1 MTTGNKTSFLCTIL
15 TICMVLT
22 GTPYSSDNRNVNHVF
37 ASERMETELSESEMT
52 ESDMAEEFSDSEE
65 ESEAQQISETETNE
79 TQTESEVSSELET
92 ETDYESCSEESTTES
107 ELTETDS
114 IMSEMETDF
123 SVEEQM
129 LNDNLERLNAEYP
142 NMHINADG
150 YYEYTDSD
158 GTVYTYDPYDPEF
171 AKYMMHQ
178 NMISQ
183 EQVSYD
189 ENAVTHNAGKTVSP
203 FTRETYTHEAHVSE
217 KMVRNGID
225 VSKYQK
231 EINWSSA
238 KAAGVEFAFIRV
250 GYRGYG
256 AAGNIAGDEYAVQN
270 IKNAYSAGVKVGVYF
285 FSQAITEAEAAE
297 EARYCYN
304 FLKNNGLSG
313 YITMP
318 VIIDYEYSPNSSSGR
333 LANAHLSKA
342 QHQAI
347 CDKFVTDMRSYGYQ
361 SGIYANFSMLTNDM
375 QPTASAIYEST
386 DYWIARYNNATHYPN
401 RYRFWQYSSKG
412 TVAGISGYVDC
423 NFWYDEKKNINDPTC
438 HINIENETDFIDEA
452 DDFGKLISIYDSARK
467 SELKEGKDYNIKVI
481 SETRNEKVVYHIGIV
496 GIGSYEG
503 SITKTITTS
512 QLTLSTDMIG
522 AISAQDYTGLEITA
536 QSGLPIV
543 VNHGNAVLAENKDY
557 KLSYLNNINAGTGTV
572 IVTGIGNYT
581 GEIRQT
587 FTINPAKLTLD
598 MFDEISNVV
607 YSGAELRTDTGVM
620 ITGRNTN
627 TNALLT
633 EGTDFTVKYT
643 ANKNV
648 GTAKAT
654 VTGKGNYTGNQTL
667 TFQIVK
673 RDLSEDVVVSIGKK
687 TDTYTT
693 SYTGRPI
700 KPEISVSLN
709 GRTLPKSDYTVEYSN
724 NVNPTQEACVTIK
737 GKGNCYGSVS
747 SYFTI
752 TQKPLKPVK
761 LTGKM
766 VSLTS
771 TSMQMTGSSIKPQV
785 CVVHSGKKLAENID
799 YKVIYKDK
807 NNRELSTIVSEGQYQ
822 IVVTGVGAYT
832 GSVTSKFTVMPS
844 DSRLINHENI
854 NVTFVSENSAL
865 IYTGKA
871 IKPEIRLTAISSG
884 AELKNG
890 TDFTVAYADNV
901 NAGTA
906 RMIIKGKGAY
916 QGSMT
921 VAFEILPLELG
932 QLRQEKVGEPILNDM
947 VSIALSQYRY
957 DYSGEQQKP
966 KLTIKYAK
974 KLLKENTDY
983 EVDIKAKNTAGN
995 EKILTNA
1002 DTYEVA
1008 ITFKGN
1014 FSGNALLSYEIKPI
1028 DIGRLS
1034 ISVPK
1039 QNYTGKSIC
1048 PELSDLTIKLKGV
1061 KLDTSLMS
1069 GVVTDGW
1076 YNNTDVSKGKN
1087 KAGFTLISTTDNH
1100 NFIKNT
1106 TKNVTFD
1113 IAKRSIADQDIAF
1126 TLGGYDVTGG
1136 KCALELVYEEGK
1148 EYNQQNGATVVVR
1161 NLYTNAVLV
1170 ENVDYAVSFSNNKK
1184 IGTAKVK
1191 ITGAGGYSGS
1201 KTISF
1206 RIKGKPLDETA
1217 RIVMEQDSYIYS
1229 DKAVAPGVQV
1239 YFGNTL
1245 LKKNRDYTVKYAN
1258 NINAG
1263 DGEILITG
1271 KGKYA
1276 DTISRTFTI
1285 LPKQASNAKKIT
1297 IANISEQR
1305 YTGNVIVPK
1314 IKVTVDGKTLVKGK
1328 DYTVSILNSTRLTYT
1343 ENGKQKGTA
1352 TAVITGIGNYK
1363 GTLGRKSFTV
1373 VK

>member
-1 MTTGNKTSFLCTIL
+1 MTTGNKTRLLCTFMA
-15 TICMVLT
+15 ICMVVT
-22 GTPYSSDNRNVNHVF
+22 GTPYSYENENINQVF
-37 ASERMETELSESEMT
+37 ASESTASEPDLMEES
-52 ESDMAEEFSDSEE
+52 SDTEE
-65 ESEAQQISETETNE
+65 ESETQQIPETETNE
-79 TQTESEVSSELET
+79 TQTESEVSSEPETESETALET
-92 ETDYESCSEESTTES
+92 QTADESCSEENTTACEES
-107 ELTETDS
+107 ELAETE
-114 IMSEMETDF
+114 F
-123 SVEEQM
+123 GAGEQM
-129 LNDNLERLNAEYP
+129 LYENLEKLNDEYP
-142 NMHINADG
+142 NMRINADG

-171 AKYMMHQ
+171 AKYMLNQEML
-178 NMISQ
+178 SQ
-183 EQVSYD
+183 ETVSYD
-189 ENAVTHNAGKTVSP
+189 TGTVTANAGTTVSP
-203 FTRETYTHEAHVSE
+203 FTGAAYTHEAHVSE
-217 KMVRNGID
+217 KIVRNGID

-238 KAAGVEFAFIRV
+238 RAAGVEFAFIRV

-256 AAGNIAGDEYAVQN
+256 AAGSIAGDEYAVQN

-297 EARYCYN
+297 EALYCYN

-347 CDKFVTDMRSYGYQ
+347 CDKFVTYMKSYGYQ

-375 QPTASAIYEST
+375 QPTASSIYEST

-438 HINIENETDFIDEA
+438 HINIEDETDFIDEA
-452 DDFGKLISIYDSARK
+452 DDIGKLISIYDSARK
-467 SELKEGKDYNIKVI
+467 YELKEGKDYNIKVV
-481 SETRNEKVVYHIGIV
+481 SETKNERVVYHIGIV

-512 QLTLSTDMIG
+512 QLTLSADMIG
-522 AISAQDYTGLEITA
+522 AIPAQEYTGLEITT
-536 QSGLPIV
+536 QSGLPV
-543 VNHGNAVLAENKDY
+543 VINNGNATLVEDKDY
-557 KLSYLNNINAGTGTV
+557 KLSYLDNINVGTGTV

-587 FTINPAKLTLD
+587 FTISQAKLTAD
-598 MFDEISNVV
+598 MFEQIPDVV
-607 YSGAELRTDTGVM
+607 YIGAEVKTDNGVIIRTKN
-620 ITGRNTN
+620 IN

-633 EGTDFTVKYT
+633 EGTDYTVKY
-643 ANKNV
+643 ASNKNT
-648 GTAKAT
+648 GTAKAI

-673 RDLSEDVVVSIGKK
+673 RDLSEDAVVSIGKT
-687 TDTYTT
+687 TDTYAAA
-693 SYTGRPI
+693 YTGKAINPGVV
-700 KPEISVSLN
+700 VSLN

-747 SYFTI
+747 KYFTI

-761 LTGKM
+761 LTNKM
-766 VSLTS
+766 VSLAS
-771 TSMQMTGSSIKPQV
+771 TCVQITGGSIKPQV
-785 CVVHSGKKLAENID
+785 CAIDSGKQLTEDID
-799 YKVIYKDK
+799 YTVTCRDQ
-807 NNRELSTIVSEGQYQ
+807 NNRELSSISSEGQYQ
-822 IVVTGVGAYT
+822 IVVTGIGAYT
-832 GSVTSKFTVMPS
+832 GSVTNKLTVVSS
-844 DSRLINHENI
+844 DSRLIDQEHT
-854 NVTFVSENSAL
+854 NVTFVSENTAFT
-865 IYTGKA
+865 YTGKA
-871 IKPEIRLTAISSG
+871 IRPEIKLTEKSSG
-884 AELKNG
+884 VVLKSG
-890 TDFTVAYADNV
+890 TDYTVTYADNINV
-901 NAGTA
+901 GTA
-906 RMIIKGKGAY
+906 RITIKGKGSY

-921 VAFEILPLELG
+921 VTFGILPIELG
-932 QLRQEKVGEPILNDM
+932 QLRQEKPGEAIVNDT
-947 VSIALSQYRY
+947 VSIALNQYSY
-957 DYSGEQQKP
+957 DYNGKQQKP

-983 EVDIKAKNTAGN
+983 QVSVKAKNTAGN
-995 EKILTNA
+995 EKTLKNA
-1002 DTYEVA
+1002 DTYEVS

-1014 FSGNALLSYEIKPI
+1014 YTGNALLSYEIRPI
-1028 DIGRLS
+1028 DISRLS
-1034 ISVPK
+1034 VSVPK
-1039 QNYTGKSIC
+1039 QKYTGKSIC
-1048 PELSDLTIKLKGV
+1048 PELPNLTIKLKAV
-1061 KLDTSLMS
+1061 KLDASALE
-1069 GVVTDGW
+1069 GVVADGW
-1076 YNNTDVSKGKN
+1076 YNNTDVSQGKN
-1087 KAGFTLISTTDNH
+1087 KGGFTLISTTDNC
-1100 NFIKNT
+1100 NFVKNT
-1106 TKNVTFD
+1106 TKNVTFQ
-1113 IAKRSIADQDIAF
+1113 IVKKSITDQDVAV

-1148 EYNQQNGATVVVR
+1148 EYDQQNGAAVVVR
-1161 NLYTNAVLV
+1161 DSHTNAVLV
-1170 ENVDYAVSFSNNKK
+1170 ENVDYTVRFSNNKK

-1206 RIKGKPLDETA
+1206 RIKGKPLDETV
-1217 RIVMEQDSYIYS
+1217 RVVMEQDCFIYS
-1229 DKAVAPGVQV
+1229 GKAVAPGVQV

-1245 LKKNRDYTVKYAN
+1245 LKKNKDYTVKYAN
-1258 NINAG
+1258 NVNAG
-1263 DGEILITG
+1263 IGEILITG
-1271 KGKYA
+1271 KGIYA

-1297 IANISEQR
+1297 IADISEQR
-1305 YTGNVIVPK
+1305 YTGNVVVPK
-1314 IKVTVDGKTLVKGK
+1314 VKVAVDGKTLVKGK

-1363 GTLGRKSFTV
+1363 GTLGRKNFTV

>member
-1 MTTGNKTSFLCTIL
+1 MTTGNKTRFLCIIL

-22 GTPYSSDNRNVNHVF
+22 GIPYSSDNRNANHVF
-37 ASERMETELSESEMT
+37 ASERTETELSESEMT
-52 ESDMAEEFSDSEE
+52 EEFSDTEE
-65 ESEAQQISETETNE
+65 ESETQQISEIETNE
-79 TQTESEVSSELET
+79 TQTESEVSSEPETELET
-92 ETDYESCSEESTTES
+92 ETDYESCPDESSTEC
-107 ELTETDS
+107 ELAEKDVS
-114 IMSEMETDF
+114 A
-123 SVEEQM
+123 EEQE
-129 LNDNLERLNAEYP
+129 LYDNLEKLNDEYP
-142 NMHINADG
+142 DMHINADG

-158 GTVYTYDPYDPEF
+158 GTVYTYDPFDPEF

-178 NMISQ
+178 DRISQ

-189 ENAVTHNAGKTVSP
+189 ANAVTYNAGTSVSP
-203 FTRETYTHEAHVSE
+203 FTGATYTHEAHVSE

-270 IKNAYSAGVKVGVYF
+270 IKNAYNAGVKVGVYF

-304 FLKNNGLSG
+304 FLKSNRLSG

-347 CDKFVTDMRSYGYQ
+347 CDRFVTDMRSYGYQ
-361 SGIYANFSMLTNDM
+361 SGIYANYSMLTNDM
-375 QPTASAIYEST
+375 QPTASSIYEST
-386 DYWIARYNNATHYPN
+386 DYWIARYNNATHYSN

-467 SELKEGKDYNIKVI
+467 YELKEGKDYNIKVI
-481 SETRNEKVVYHIGIV
+481 SETRNEKIVYHIGIV

-522 AISAQDYTGLEITA
+522 AIPVQDYTGLEITT

-543 VNHGNAVLAENKDY
+543 INHGNAVLVENKDY

-572 IVTGIGNYT
+572 IVTGIGNYA
-581 GEIRQT
+581 GGIRQT
-587 FTINPAKLTLD
+587 FTINPSKLTLD
-598 MFDEISNVV
+598 MFDEISDVV
-607 YSGAELRTDTGVM
+607 YTGAELRTDTGVM

-648 GTAKAT
+648 GTAKVT
-654 VTGKGNYTGNQTL
+654 VTGKGNYTGNQIL

-673 RDLSEDVVVSIGKK
+673 RDLSENAVVSIGNK
-687 TDTYTT
+687 TDTYTA

-709 GRTLPKSDYTVEYSN
+709 GRILPKSDYTVAYSN
-724 NVNPTQEACVTIK
+724 NVNPTQEACVTIT

-747 SYFTI
+747 NYFTI

-761 LTGKM
+761 LTSKM

-785 CVVHSGKKLAENID
+785 CVVHSGKKLTENID
-799 YKVIYKDK
+799 YEVIYKDK
-807 NNRELSTIVSEGQYQ
+807 NKRELSSISSEGQYQ
-822 IVVTGVGAYT
+822 IVVTGIGAYT

-844 DSRLINHENI
+844 DSRLINHDTI
-854 NVTFVSENSAL
+854 NVTLVSENSAL

-871 IKPEIRLTAISSG
+871 IKPEIRLTAKSSG
-884 AELKNG
+884 EELKNG
-890 TDFTVAYADNV
+890 TDFTVVYADNV

-921 VAFEILPLELG
+921 VAFEILPIELG
-932 QLRQEKVGEPILNDM
+932 QLSQERVGEPISNNM

-957 DYSGEQQKP
+957 DYSGKQQKP

-983 EVDIKAKNTAGN
+983 ELGIKAKNTAGN
-995 EKILTNA
+995 GKTLTNA
-1002 DTYEVA
+1002 DIYEVMV
-1008 ITFKGN
+1008 TFKGN
-1014 FSGNALLSYEIKPI
+1014 FNGNALLSYEIRPI

-1034 ISVPK
+1034 VSVPK
-1039 QNYTGKSIC
+1039 QSYSGKNIC

-1061 KLDTSLMS
+1061 KLDTSTMT
-1069 GVVTDGW
+1069 GVVVDGW
-1076 YNNTDVSKGKN
+1076 YNNTDVSQGKN

-1113 IAKRSIADQDIAF
+1113 ITKRSITDQDVVF
-1126 TLGGYDVTGG
+1126 VLGGYAVADG

-1148 EYNQQNGATVVVR
+1148 EYNQQNGAAVVVR
-1161 NLYTNAVLV
+1161 DLHTNAVLV
-1170 ENVDYAVSFSNNKK
+1170 ENVDYTVSFSNNKK

-1191 ITGAGGYSGS
+1191 ITGRGGYSGS

-1206 RIKGKPLDETA
+1206 KIKGKPLDETV
-1217 RIVMEQDSYIYS
+1217 RVVIEQNSYIYS
-1229 DKAVAPGVQV
+1229 GKAVNPDIKV
-1239 YFGNTL
+1239 YYENTL
-1245 LKKNRDYTVKYAN
+1245 LKKNRDYTIKYAN

-1263 DGEILITG
+1263 NGEILITG

-1314 IKVTVDGKTLVKGK
+1314 IKVTVDGRTLVKGK

-1363 GTLGRKSFTV
+1363 GTLGRKNFAV